1 MPRHR
6 FADTRDR
13 IEQAAVRLFVEK
25 GVAETSIRD
34 IARAVGLSEGA
45 LYRHFEGK
53 DELVWKA
60 FERHYVAFAVTLQ
73 ELAEQ
78 ESTARGKVAAMIRG
92 FCRAHDDNPTLFK
105 FLLFIQ
111 HGQLSKLEPGTLT
124 PVEVMRSVLDKAIAS
139 REIPAQAPDLATAL
153 VFGVVLQPVTFA
165 AYGRLPI
172 TLGSMCERLIAAAW
186 AALNARQCSMLNE
199 YPMGNSKNA
208 SESLGHSALRIEH

>member
-13 IEQAAVRLFVEK
+13 IEQASVRLFVEK
-25 GVAETSIRD
+25 GVAETTVKD

-45 LYRHFEGK
+45 LYRHFESK

-60 FERHYVAFAVTLQ
+60 FERHYVAFGATLQ
-73 ELAEQ
+73 ALAAG
-78 ESTARGKVAAMIRG
+78 ESTTRGKVAAMIRG

-105 FLLFIQ
+105 FLLFVQ
-111 HGQLSKLEPGTLT
+111 HGQLGKLAPGTPT
-124 PVEVMRSVLDKAIAS
+124 PVEVMRDVLDKAIAA
-139 REIPAQAPDLATAL
+139 REIPWQRPDLATAL

-165 AYGRLPI
+165 AYGRLPL

-186 AALNARQCSMLNE
+186 AAITAVERRE
-199 YPMGNSKNA
+199 PPA
-208 SESLGHSALRIEH
+208 